1 MARGKKKKKR
11 KHRGDADDGPSGLGA
26 FAGGFAGNVAGQALG
41 QLLGDGLQR
50 KAPSLF
56 GGPDTGPDLPSRMLI
71 TLAEQ
76 GPKTVAELVDALDA
90 PLQTLLDAIAATRR
104 AKLIERVD
112 KSAVIR
118 VTDPGCQVATV
129 VRRKLEEEGRASA
142 EESTAKGEG
151 N

>member
-1 MARGKKKKKR
+1 MAKGKKKKHKV
-11 KHRGDADDGPSGLGA
+11 KGGGNDDGSTGLGA

-50 KAPSLF
+50 KVPSLF

-71 TLAEQ
+71 TLSEQ
-76 GPKTVAELVDALDA
+76 GPKTVAELVDLLDA

-104 AKLIERVD
+104 ARLIERVD
-112 KSAVIR
+112 KSAVVRI
-118 VTDPGCQVATV
+118 TDPGCQVAGV
-129 VRRKLEEEGRASA
+129 IRKKLDEKGRASE

-151 N
+151 G

>member
-1 MARGKKKKKR
+1 MSKGKKKKR
-11 KHRGDADDGPSGLGA
+11 KGRGGDEDGSTGLGA

-41 QLLGDGLQR
+41 QLLGDSLQR

-76 GPKTVAELVDALDA
+76 GPKTVAELVDLLDA
-90 PLQTLLDAIAATRR
+90 PLQTLLEAVAGTRR

-112 KSAVIR
+112 KAAVVRI
-118 VTDPGCQVATV
+118 TDPGCRVAGV
-129 VRRKLEEEGRASA
+129 IRKKLEEKGRVSE

-151 N
+151 G